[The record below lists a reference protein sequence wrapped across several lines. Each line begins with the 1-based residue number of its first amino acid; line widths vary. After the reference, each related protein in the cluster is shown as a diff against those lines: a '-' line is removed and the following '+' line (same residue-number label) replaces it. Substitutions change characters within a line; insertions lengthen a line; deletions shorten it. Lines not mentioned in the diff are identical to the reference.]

1 MPSKRPR
8 TPRAAPWLN
17 WLLRHS
23 LGCFLKRYFRIGAS
37 WTEEA
42 RSIKPPFVLLANHV
56 TLIDAFILSSFIPAP
71 ICWITA
77 DGNMRSSLMRFL
89 LGLVGSIPKSKAIPD
104 IETVGQTV
112 RVIRKGRGIVGICPE
127 GQTSWNGIT
136 QELVPSTAKLLK
148 LLRVPALAAVIK
160 GGYYSDPRWSSSL
173 RRGRIEIEFSAAFL
187 PAQLGEMDADAI
199 AERLDEVLA
208 HDEGEWNARRRAAFA
223 TARRAEGLE
232 LALFAC
238 PSCGSVGH
246 MVGKGARIG
255 CGSCGASYGVD
266 RRYRL
271 VRESGSGP
279 SFSSIKEW
287 DAWQGSAFERIVL
300 DSARDRPLDALL
312 SDEGVVLE
320 RGRRLRPQ
328 FRVAKGRLLLYPDRI
343 VMDRGARG
351 AIAFALADLDGVG
364 VLKKRLLEFSVGR
377 DLYRARMPKPSVSAR
392 KWHLAME
399 ALMRSRGWLRR
410 TGTPREGV

>member
-1 MPSKRPR
+1 MPSEQPR

-17 WLLRHS
+17 WLLKRS
-23 LGCFLKRYFRIGAS
+23 LSCFLKWYFRISAS

-42 RSIKPPFVLLANHV
+42 RAIKPPFVLLANHV

-112 RVIRKGRGIVGICPE
+112 RVIRKGRGVVGICPE

-148 LLRVPALAAVIK
+148 LLKVPALAAVIR

-173 RRGRIEIEFSAAFL
+173 RRGRMEIEFSAAFL
-187 PAQLGEMDADAI
+187 PDRLGAMDAEAI
-199 AERLDEVLA
+199 AKRLVEVLA
-208 HDEGEWNARRRAAFA
+208 HDETEWNASRRAGFA

-238 PSCGSVGH
+238 PSCGSVGALS
-246 MVGKGARIG
+246 GEGARIR
-255 CGSCGASYGVD
+255 CGTCGASYRVD

-271 VRESGSGP
+271 ERESGSGP
-279 SFSSIKEW
+279 AFSSIKEW
-287 DAWQGSAFERIVL
+287 DAWQGPAFERIIL
-300 DSARDRPLDALL
+300 ERARENPGQPLL

-343 VMDRGARG
+343 EMETGARG
-351 AIAFALADLDGVG
+351 TIAFALADLDGVG
-364 VLKKRLLEFSVGR
+364 VLKKRLLEFNVGR

-392 KWHLAME
+392 KWHLAIDT
-399 ALMRSRGWLRR
+399 LSKR
-410 TGTPREGV
+410 PR